1 MCYSLFGYL
10 GGSSYIHGVEGIK
23 KKVMFITIFL
33 VGIGLM
39 FLGKI
44 LYIMGVVI
52 ETITNIIE
60 FPFKLVGKI
69 FK

>member
-1 MCYSLFGYL
+1 
-10 GGSSYIHGVEGIK
+10 
-23 KKVMFITIFL
+23 MFITIFL
-33 VGIGLM
+33 IGIGLM

-60 FPFKLVGKI
+60 FPFKLIGKI